1 MSRWV
6 TPATPA
12 APGGVKTFAGR
23 ALGPLG
29 AAPATRYPPLRAGT
43 TGSGSSVRPVGPVWI
58 SVPMEG
64 QTPQS

>member
-1 MSRWV
+1 MRRWV

-12 APGGVKTFAGR
+12 VPGGVKTFAGR
-23 ALGPLG
+23 SPGPFG
-29 AAPATRYPPLRAGT
+29 AVPTTPYTPVRAGT